1 MENGR
6 PLGRPRPVS
15 CVALPLYTDY
25 LSARGIEAEALFRGL
40 PYPLEHFRSRLA
52 WIDWQT
58 FQRIESRVE
67 ALCPDVENI
76 HFELGRHQMMEAG
89 VGWVSGIG
97 FSFISPYQS
106 YRMIPRVVPF
116 LFRGLDIEVSRR
128 SLSSARLIYTFPAE
142 CEPSD
147 AFLETVR
154 GLLTGAPTPLGV
166 EEAEVVQTRFA
177 PRLVIYDVSWFAK
190 HPPLTRLPR
199 RAFKRLQR
207 TFAHGRFAKERTLLE
222 LEESNQLL
230 LDKVSE
236 LTEAR
241 EEQRETNRLLRQ
253 EIRERERAER
263 ERQELDEA
271 LHQARK
277 LEAVGRLAGGIAH
290 DINNILTA
298 ILGHTSVMEQE
309 LSEDHAHAEDVKSIV
324 QASLRG
330 RDLVRNLLG
339 FARKGQRRRV
349 NVDLGETFDEAVALL
364 EPTIP
369 KNIDLQVERT
379 EPAPVVMGDPGQLAH
394 ILVNLCLNAVDAM
407 PEGGELRLTL
417 TTEGGESAEPRA
429 LIKVI
434 DEGEGMSEQV
444 REQAF
449 EPFFTTK
456 PMGQGTG
463 LGLPMVY
470 GAVKDHDGDV
480 KLESVPGRGTRVAVR
495 LPALGLESQAAN
507 TTERVTT
514 LPSIMPDT
522 IVKARVL
529 IVDDEPLVRRAG
541 RRILMQQG
549 HSVIEATGGE
559 QALELYGDDAGNIDL
574 VLLDML
580 MPGMDGKETYQRLR
594 QLDPDAAVILTTG
607 HSLQG
612 DIDRL
617 LADGAKGFVPKPFTA
632 KELTSVVARVLACR

>member
-1 MENGR
+1 VENGR
-6 PLGRPRPVS
+6 PSERARPVS
-15 CVALPLYTDY
+15 CVALSLYTDY
-25 LSARGIEAEALFRGL
+25 LSARGIEPGELFRGL

-67 ALCPDVENI
+67 ALCPGVENV
-76 HFELGRHQMMEAG
+76 HFELGRHQMLEAG

-97 FSFISPYQS
+97 YSFISPYQS
-106 YRMIPRVVPF
+106 YRIIPRAVRF
-116 LFRGLDIEVSRR
+116 LFRGLDVEVSRR
-128 SLSSARLIYTFPAE
+128 SMSSARLIYTFPTG

-147 AFLETVR
+147 AFLETVL
-154 GLLTGAPTPLGV
+154 GLLAGAPTPLGV
-166 EEAEVVQTRFA
+166 AEAKVVQTRYA
-177 PRLVIYDVSWFAK
+177 PRLVIYDVSWSAK
-190 HPPLTRLPR
+190 NPPLAQLPQ
-199 RAFKRLQR
+199 RAFERLRR
-207 TFAHGRFAKERTLLE
+207 TFAHRRLAKERTLLE
-222 LEESNQLL
+222 LEESNRLL

-309 LSEDHAHAEDVKSIV
+309 LSEDHVHAEDVKSIV

-349 NVDLGETFDEAVALL
+349 QVNLGETFDEAVTLL

-369 KNIDLQVERT
+369 KNIVLQVERT

-407 PEGGELRLTL
+407 PEGGRLRLTL
-417 TTEGGESAEPRA
+417 TAERGESVETRA
-429 LIKVI
+429 LIEVI
-434 DEGEGMSEQV
+434 DDGEGMSEQV

-449 EPFFTTK
+449 DPFFTTK
-456 PMGQGTG
+456 PLGQGTG

-480 KLESVPGRGTRVAVR
+480 MLESVPGRGTRVAVR
-495 LPALGLESQAAN
+495 LPALGLESQAPNA
-507 TTERVTT
+507 TESGSS
-514 LPSIMPDT
+514 LPSVMPAT
-522 IVKARVL
+522 VEEARVL

-549 HSVIEATGGE
+549 HSVLEAAGGE
-559 QALELYGDDAGNIDL
+559 QALELYGADEETIDL

-594 QLDPDAAVILTTG
+594 KLDPDVVVILTTG

-612 DIDRL
+612 DIDQL
-617 LADGAKGFVPKPFTA
+617 LADGARGFVPKPFTA
-632 KELTSVVARVLACR
+632 KELTSVVARVLARR